1 MRPRA
6 SNTVRR
12 RPWCCVE
19 LGSALWREHGEF
31 ILLLK
36 QEQHGGR
43 VGEHLV
49 FVRIAFQ
56 EKIFVI
62 ASVISSC
69 NQSGVITL
77 DIFGPLDQELEK
89 PCHVDVSIRGLGMR
103 NCGWKWGVADLNWA
117 RCPMDRI
124 CEQRGCDC

>member
-1 MRPRA
+1 M
-6 SNTVRR
+6 
-12 RPWCCVE
+12 
-19 LGSALWREHGEF
+19 
-31 ILLLK
+31 
-36 QEQHGGR
+36 
-43 VGEHLV
+43 GEHLV

-77 DIFGPLDQELEK
+77 DIFGPLEK

-124 CEQRGCDC
+124 CEQRLRLLLVLVMGDFLHYMVIATSAILEDVTATARNYPIAGGPCTK